1 MTQNINSITFDMVD
15 TAITRVEHANHI
27 NLEALKNT
35 LSVNPDQA
43 VEMFNS
49 LVCID
54 SIDDKF
60 KQIMNSYPQLLDN
73 AQHLLETSILLS

>member
-1 MTQNINSITFDMVD
+1 MVD

-27 NLEALKNT
+27 NLGTLKHT
-35 LSVNPDQA
+35 LSSNPEQA

-49 LVCID
+49 LVVTD

-73 AQHLLETSILLS
+73 AHHLLETSILLS